1 MNDSALGRFIEA
13 GDERANFL
21 NIGFRCAPGALLQGT
36 QPRPHAAVMTRARE
50 RLPCTFACRF
60 CVRHLIE
67 LKDLRARRLAARR
80 EIVKMSILSSSS
92 ALPDFERDFMRAA

>member
-21 NIGFRCAPGALLQGT
+21 NIGFRCAPGALLQGA
-36 QPRPHAAVMTRARE
+36 QPRPHAAVMTRESE
-50 RLPCTFACRF
+50 RLPCTFGCRF

-80 EIVKMSILSSSS
+80 EIVKMSILSTSS
-92 ALPDFERDFMRAA
+92 ALPDFGLDFMRAA